1 MAFNKYP
8 YTDFNEYNLDW
19 IIAKIKEFESSLT
32 DFEALHSI
40 TFGGEWDISKQYQ
53 AWTIVSDPITHDGY
67 LSLQPVPNNVL
78 LTNTD
83 YWLKI
88 ADYTTGLANVN
99 TRVDNV
105 EDYITN
111 TIDPA
116 ITALQGDVTNIDTVE
131 IPGLQNS
138 IDTINNTDLPAIN
151 NDIGDLQN
159 DVAALQSEIAQQPR
173 KIIIFGDSY
182 FRDPS
187 VSGGTPVG
195 DQLAVLLA
203 DTHVDFEINAQGG
216 EAFGDTGSY
225 AYAYDVQNYASA
237 FDPDEVTDIFFCG
250 GYNDRSYTIA
260 QIETGIDAA
269 VAAVR
274 AKYPNAKVSIGH
286 FGWSSFA
293 GGSTRANMVNYS
305 ISGYQKAPLHGA
317 AYMTNSEFTMHDY
330 ALFWTDNVHPTTEGM
345 KQIARQLVQYIFTGS
360 CDVHYGIKGFE
371 FNDGSGPTA
380 QWVRGTD
387 QYGVYS
393 QLDNDKVKIILPDMY
408 AEYSASFTLD
418 HQYWVSLLNLTDTT
432 SNTNYKQYFLG
443 NYASYSVMQKLE
455 MIGNFVCRIGGV
467 DTFPTFSDCAF
478 TISEG
483 NLKVN
488 IHKMLS
494 DLSGYDTLTD
504 VVGINIVGQAITI
517 PTLMC

>member
-19 IIAKIKEFESSLT
+19 IIDKIKEFETSLT

-40 TFGGEWDISKQYQ
+40 TFGGDWDISKQYQ

-67 LSLQPVPNNVL
+67 LSLGPVPNNVP

-88 ADYTTGLANVN
+88 ADYTTGLAAVN

-105 EDYITN
+105 EDDITN
-111 TIDPA
+111 NIKPD

-131 IPGLQNS
+131 IPALQNA
-138 IDTINNTDLPAIN
+138 IDTINNTDLPAIQ
-151 NDIGDLQN
+151 NDITDLQN
-159 DVAALQSEIAQQPR
+159 AFAGRNAR

-187 VSGGTPVG
+187 VSGDTPVG
-195 DQLAVLLA
+195 DQLAVMLA
-203 DTHVDFEINAQGG
+203 DTAVEFEINAQGG
-216 EAFGDTGSY
+216 EAFGDSGSY
-225 AYAYDVQNYASA
+225 AYAYDVQNYATA

-293 GGSTRANMVNYS
+293 GGSTRSNMVNYS
-305 ISGYQKAPLHGA
+305 IQGYQKAPLHGA

-330 ALFWTDNVHPTTEGM
+330 SLFWTDNVHPTGDGM
-345 KQIARQLVQYIFTGS
+345 REIARQLVEYIFTGT
-360 CDVHYGIKGFE
+360 CDVHYGIKGFA
-371 FNDGSGPTA
+371 FNDGTGPTA

-387 QYGVYS
+387 TYGVYS
-393 QLDNDKVKIILPDMY
+393 QLDNDKVKIILPNMY
-408 AEYSASFTLD
+408 AEYSATFTLS
-418 HQYWVSLLNLTDTT
+418 HSYWVSLLNLTDIT

-443 NYASYSVMQKLE
+443 NFSSYEVMQQIY
-455 MIGNFVCRIGGV
+455 MTGNFVCRTGGI
-467 DTFPTFSDCAF
+467 DTFPTFADCSF

-488 IHKMLS
+488 VHKMKN
-494 DLSGYDTLTD
+494 DLSGYNDLSD
-504 VVGINIVGQAITI
+504 VAGINIIGQAITI